1 MAFVFTRLH
10 RAVSNLRRLQY
21 RPVLAAIITVLVI
34 ILVPYSS
41 ASSGLG
47 WAGAVES
54 EYTMGTAVTY
64 SPNGDLLASGHK
76 NAVLIS
82 DPLTQEIFQE
92 FLVDFP
98 ILSLEF
104 TSNASHLIIGM
115 ESELPNT
122 PGTVVFE
129 RMNNG
134 DYSRA
139 KHTEDGKDV
148 DAISVSSDD
157 TLFATATEEGS
168 IAE

>member
-10 RAVSNLRRLQY
+10 WTVSNLRLRQY
-21 RPVLAAIITVLVI
+21 RPGLTAIIAALVI

-41 ASSGLG
+41 ATSGLG

-82 DPLTQEIFQE
+82 DPLTQEVFQE

-122 PGTVVFE
+122 PGTVVSCARITAIILAPNTLKMV
-129 RMNNG
+129 RM
-134 DYSRA
+134 
-139 KHTEDGKDV
+139 
-148 DAISVSSDD
+148 
-157 TLFATATEEGS
+157 
-168 IAE
+168 

>member
-10 RAVSNLRRLQY
+10 RNVSNLLHRQF
-21 RPVLAAIITVLVI
+21 RPFLTAIIAVLII

-64 SPNGDLLASGHK
+64 SRSGDLLASGHK

-82 DPLTQEIFQE
+82 DPLTQQIFQE

-129 RMNNG
+129 RMN
-134 DYSRA
+134 
-139 KHTEDGKDV
+139 DGN
-148 DAISVSSDD
+148 
-157 TLFATATEEGS
+157 
-168 IAE
+168 